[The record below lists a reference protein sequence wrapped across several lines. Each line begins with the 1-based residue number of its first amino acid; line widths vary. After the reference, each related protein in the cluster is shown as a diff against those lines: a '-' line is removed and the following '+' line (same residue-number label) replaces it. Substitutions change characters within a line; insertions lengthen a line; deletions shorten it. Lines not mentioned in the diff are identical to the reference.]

1 MGRSDNC
8 YFFGCSHDS
17 RCSHQWR
24 INIKTCRNSI
34 VLREYTNSTAM
45 LKLANCGCLPRAK
58 SFRKI
63 RLESMEHDCSG
74 RSGGKFQGATDQNV
88 WKGGP
93 FFPGQNV
100 PNGNSCSVRV
110 LQSHLYLIPLSAI
123 CGSFPVNVTDK
134 CKWETRFMGTDLA
147 SETPLTRLWT
157 NCWTGDSVFYLWNP
171 STWNRANS
179 IICCWKT

>member
-1 MGRSDNC
+1 MITVTFLDAVTTVDVLTNDVLILRLIEIRLFWENTQTRP
-8 YFFGCSHDS
+8 
-17 RCSHQWR
+17 RCSNWQ
-24 INIKTCRNSI
+24 I
-34 VLREYTNSTAM
+34 VVVYQGQ
-45 LKLANCGCLPRAK
+45 KV
-58 SFRKI
+58 
-63 RLESMEHDCSG
+63 SG
-74 RSGGKFQGATDQNV
+74 RSGWKVWNTTVRAVPVENSREQQNV

-93 FFPGQNV
+93 FFPGQKV

-157 NCWTGDSVFYLWNP
+157 NCWTGDSVFYLCSP
-171 STWNRANS
+171 STLNRANS
-179 IICCWKT
+179 IICWKT